1 MKIDVAPI
9 VELCTSFAAFSTE
22 ITSVV
27 KVTVSLDEMTSV
39 GKVTT
44 SLDEMIS
51 VDKVTMFL
59 DVIET

>member
-9 VELCTSFAAFSTE
+9 VELCTNFATFSTE
-22 ITSVV
+22 MTSVV

-39 GKVTT
+39 
-44 SLDEMIS
+44 
-51 VDKVTMFL
+51 DKVTVFL